1 MPYTYKYQRAIVTT
15 DCVIF
20 SKDNNSD
27 LNVLLIRRGHE
38 PFKDKW
44 ALPGG
49 FIEMDET
56 LLESAH
62 RELREETGIKDVKL
76 TQLYTFGNPGRD
88 PRGRSITVAYYGFVN
103 MHTQQIKAD
112 DDAKD
117 AKWFPI
123 DSLPELAFDHKE
135 IISVALSE
143 LSHKQYSDE
152 LSQLIQ

>member
-1 MPYTYKYQRAIVTT
+1 MGI
-15 DCVIF
+15 CHF
-20 SKDNNSD
+20 SYFS
-27 LNVLLIRRGHE
+27 RG
-38 PFKDKW
+38 
-44 ALPGG
+44 
-49 FIEMDET
+49 
-56 LLESAH
+56 
-62 RELREETGIKDVKL
+62 R
-76 TQLYTFGNPGRD
+76 
-88 PRGRSITVAYYGFVN
+88 RSITVAYYGFVN